1 MAVSGP
7 PYVPALQP
15 FEDIRFLVRD
25 RGSDFTRS
33 YHVVFQG
40 HCATILRTAV
50 GVPDDERDA
59 RRTTVADVDRE
70 RIRRKPVLDDLVN
83 EYTPAA
89 QRTEDPQVT
98 GRILV
103 SCGTGAISFNLGG
116 TTVTWFTRLFMPR

>member
-7 PYVPALQP
+7 PYAPPLQP

-59 RRTTVADVDRE
+59 RRPTHGRPSGHRPDPGVVQDRGY
-70 RIRRKPVLDDLVN
+70 L
-83 EYTPAA
+83 A
-89 QRTEDPQVT
+89 
-98 GRILV
+98 
-103 SCGTGAISFNLGG
+103 
-116 TTVTWFTRLFMPR
+116 